1 MRRSEVDFKHALHV
15 PSSLTGVDYSTVSV
29 ARKRFRTLA
38 DQDEELKTFLARIQ
52 EGYLKE

>member
-29 ARKRFRTLA
+29 VRKRFRTLA